1 MAATAA
7 YIGVTRIPAGAT
19 SSESVKFANIS
30 TNTASFPLQGGL
42 YGVYVVA
49 TFGGGSVTLQMLAP
63 DQATWFPALAAF
75 TANGYATAQLPSGTY
90 QVAVA

>member
-1 MAATAA
+1 M
-7 YIGVTRIPAGAT
+7 
-19 SSESVKFANIS
+19 
-30 TNTASFPLQGGL
+30 
-42 YGVYVVA
+42 VYVVA

-90 QVAVA
+90 RVAVA